1 MTLKLNLT
9 PELESCLI
17 KQAEIEG
24 VSVESYAVEILTKH
38 LFADERREKLVDLLQ
53 NWIEETEPQEQ
64 QETGEYLIKAL
75 DNDRLSD
82 RQLFPDELKG
92 VTW

>member
-38 LFADERREKLVDLLQ
+38 LFADERGEKQV
-53 NWIEETEPQEQ
+53 
-64 QETGEYLIKAL
+64 
-75 DNDRLSD
+75 
-82 RQLFPDELKG
+82 
-92 VTW
+92 